1 MTLVPEPWRA
11 DADLLSPP
19 LRALLE
25 AELGAGNTIIDVGHS
40 HPAAPVGVYFKLAGP
55 VTTTTRERRR
65 GDDLKFYER
74 GSSLYNGE
82 FTDAKGYCFILEAP
96 LPPPPYPDMDAIRE
110 AVNRPVPTAEHPTGD
125 SPHDRV
131 VRSMQIDYEKWHDGI
146 GYDLDAVAE
155 ASVSERGAIEQLMRR
170 QDKLGWREVEVL
182 VALDTPSAREFLRK
196 AMCGMGTD
204 AETRA
209 AIMRMAPEL
218 VEPKTKVASIVDALD
233 SAVIYGGLSQTL
245 DLVERI
251 HPPEVIEALLKGTV
265 RREGD
270 VACHYAAMLMFLHGK
285 AKEAFDWD
293 HRPFFLEFNTED
305 QDHRWKMFLEL
316 CGRIGVDPAP
326 YRMGR
331 RKA

>member
-1 MTLVPEPWRA
+1 MTLVPLQWLK

-25 AELGAGNTIIDVGHS
+25 AELAAGNSIIDVGHS

-55 VTTTTRERRR
+55 VTTRPRQKDEVLR
-65 GDDLKFYER
+65 FYER

-82 FTDAKGYCFILEAP
+82 FTDAKGYCYILEAP

-110 AVNRPVPTAEHPTGD
+110 AVNKPRPEPEPPTGD
-125 SPHDRV
+125 SPHDRF

-146 GYDLDAVAE
+146 GYDLDAIAD
-155 ASVSERGAIEQLMRR
+155 ASPEERAQIETLVIRR
-170 QDKLGWREVEVL
+170 PLGWREVEAL
-182 VALDTPSAREFLRK
+182 VALDTPTARAYLRR
-196 AMCGMGTD
+196 AMSGMGTD
-204 AETRA
+204 AEARA

-218 VEPKTKVASIVDALD
+218 VNADTQVASIVDALE

-251 HPPEVIEALLKGTV
+251 HPPAVIEALLRGVV
-265 RREGD
+265 RREGE
-270 VACHYAAMLMFLHGK
+270 VACHLAAMLMFLHGK

-293 HRPFFLEFNTED
+293 HRPFYLEFNTED

-316 CGRIGVDPAP
+316 CERIGVDPAK
-326 YRMGR
+326 YRVGR
-331 RKA
+331 RKG